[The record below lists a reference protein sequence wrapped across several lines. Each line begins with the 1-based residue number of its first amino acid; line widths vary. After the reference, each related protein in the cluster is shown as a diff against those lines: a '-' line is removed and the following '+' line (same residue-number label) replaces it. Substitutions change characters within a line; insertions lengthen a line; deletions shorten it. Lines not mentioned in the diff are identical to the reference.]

1 MEQSLGPNIRWTPCD
16 ETFQGRL
23 AAALTSRAPGAFRE
37 LELSHC
43 LRARLPFYAHLELVD
58 VQIACLAYVERAFML
73 FGDEHCLWLDGTSS
87 PIHQANDIESP
98 VLTSATVLD
107 YVRFFCLFVQGTDGP
122 FNLVAAPDA
131 LVATTATA
139 QRLDAARKVLAEC
152 PFEAAEK
159 DGGFRVTAA
168 MAYGGHLFKTVFR
181 VMVGGEIQMIDD
193 TSVLS
198 LDGIEYPNN
207 PMLADEPADPMPD
220 ASLPA
225 APIEPA
231 SHSDRQTTEAMV
243 SVLLTEAT
251 EAKLNHTLLQRFN
264 SKSEAA
270 GAIATLVRFATEF
283 TPVIIIESDIP
294 FIEDIVV
301 GIINPNG
308 DLFAYS
314 DIGRAY
320 ASSHDD
326 GCCTVNFSEP
336 KKLRLISFHAY
347 RKLWDAEWT
356 AHRLGLDSAV
366 ALIGCDRLRNVP
378 SALQQVGDLVLSLPS
393 IDGKLFPRIF
403 KRVFGLAPPVGWD
416 APSADWPRYLR
427 HTDFHA
433 PIRLALSAEET
444 IVYLR
449 GRSHERLAQVSPSE
463 SPRLDELHGMGE
475 AREIAE
481 DLIADIAAA
490 RSGKIPWS
498 AVDRG
503 LLLVGAPG
511 TGKTTLVK
519 AIARSCDVKFVQASA
534 AQWQSAGSLDS
545 HLRAIR
551 DTFNDARRY
560 APAIL
565 FLDEIDSIGNR
576 ELLTGQNAGY
586 YTDVINAVLEQM
598 QGMDAEEPVIVIAAT
613 NYASKVDPALRRA
626 GRLDQTISIPR
637 PNIAALEKI
646 FGFHLKPYRNDSLV
660 GEDIDELMLAQLA
673 FGLTGADVEFFVRGA
688 ARRARKEGRKI
699 SQADLAAEVTRRP
712 RQRSG
717 LFRLSADDMRRV
729 AVHEAGHALSAFLG
743 DPENAAPTYVS
754 IIPRADGSLGFT
766 ATVPND
772 SMLLTRGQ
780 INSRLRTI
788 LAGRAAEEVVFGS
801 GNVSSGAGGSESSD
815 LAAAT
820 RLATNV
826 VCTSG
831 LGPRSSL
838 HWTTTPS
845 AKQLPEVDQLLAEA
859 YRAALKVLRTNRA
872 TLERISA
879 QLVAEQELTGQ
890 KIKDLIHAEPRSAG
904 VRRQRRAAAENAAL
918 TGPKRQRQSE

>member
-1 MEQSLGPNIRWTPCD
+1 MEQSLGPHIRWIPCD
-16 ETFQGRL
+16 EAFQGRL
-23 AAALTSRAPGAFRE
+23 AAALTAQAPGAFRE
-37 LELSHC
+37 LELSRC
-43 LRARLPFYAHLELVD
+43 SRAHLPFYAHLELVD
-58 VQIACLAYVERAFML
+58 VQVTSLGFAERAFLL
-73 FGDEHCLWLDGTSS
+73 FGDGHCLWLDGTSA
-87 PIHQANDIESP
+87 PIHQANEIESP
-98 VLTSATVLD
+98 VLTAATVLD
-107 YVRFFCLFVQGTDGP
+107 YVRFFCLFVRGTDGS
-122 FNLVAAPDA
+122 FNIVEAPEQ

-139 QRLDAARKVLAEC
+139 ASLDEARKVVAEW
-152 PFEAAEK
+152 PFAAIEE
-159 DGGFRVTAA
+159 DAGFRVTAA
-168 MAYGGHLFKTVFR
+168 VAFLGNLFKTEFR
-181 VMVGGEIQMIDD
+181 LTAGGDIQMIDD
-193 TSVLS
+193 SSVLS
-198 LDGIEYPNN
+198 LDGIEYPSS
-207 PMLADEPADPMPD
+207 PPLVDEPADPTPD

-225 APIEPA
+225 ATIEPA
-231 SHSDRQTTEAMV
+231 SRSDRQTTEEMV
-243 SVLLTEAT
+243 SVLLSEAT
-251 EAKLNHTLLQRFN
+251 EAQLAHTLLQRFN

-270 GAIATLVRFATEF
+270 GAISVLVRFATEF
-283 TPVIIIESDIP
+283 TPVVVIESDIP
-294 FIEDIVV
+294 FIEDIVA

-308 DLFAYS
+308 KLFAYS
-314 DIGRAY
+314 DIGRGY

-336 KKLRLISFHAY
+336 KKLRLMSFHAY

-356 AHRLGLDSAV
+356 AHRLGLDSTV
-366 ALIGCDRLRNVP
+366 VLIGCDGLRDVP
-378 SALQQVGDLVLSLPS
+378 SALRQVADLILSLPR

-403 KRVFGLAPPVGWD
+403 KRVFGLAPPTGWD
-416 APSADWPRYLR
+416 APNADWPRYLR

-433 PIRLALSAEET
+433 PIRLALSAEEA

-449 GRSHERLAQVSPSE
+449 GRSQERLALVSPGE

-490 RSGKIPWS
+490 RSGTIPWS

-534 AQWQSAGSLDS
+534 AQWQSAGSLDA

-551 DTFNDARRY
+551 DTFNEARRY

-586 YTDVINAVLEQM
+586 YTEVINAVLEQM
-598 QGMDAEEPVIVIAAT
+598 QGMDAEEPVIVIGAT
-613 NYASKVDPALRRA
+613 NHSSKVDPALRRA
-626 GRLDQTISIPR
+626 GRLDQTINIPR

-646 FGFHLKPYRNDSLV
+646 FSFHLKQYRSDSLV
-660 GEDIDELMLAQLA
+660 GQDIDELMLAQLA

-699 SQADLAAEVTRRP
+699 SQADLTAEVTRRP
-712 RQRSG
+712 RQRNG
-717 LFRLSADDMRRV
+717 LFRLSANDMQRV

-743 DPENAAPTYVS
+743 DRENAPPTYVS

-772 SMLLTRGQ
+772 STLLTRGQ
-780 INSRLRTI
+780 INSRLRTM
-788 LAGRAAEEVVFGS
+788 LAGRAAEELVFGS
-801 GNVSSGAGGSESSD
+801 NHVSSGAGGSESSD
-815 LAAAT
+815 LAVAT
-820 RLATNV
+820 RLATYV

-831 LGPRSSL
+831 LGPKSSL

-859 YRAALKVLRTNRA
+859 YREVLKVLRTNRA
-872 TLERISA
+872 ALERISA

-890 KIKDLIHAEPRSAG
+890 RIKDLINAQPGSPG
-904 VRRQRRAAAENAAL
+904 VRQRR
-918 TGPKRQRQSE
+918 RSR